1 MQGIQPSPL
10 LDRSLQISYGD
21 GSSALSYTEQLYTPR
36 GSQGIG
42 TSTGSVAD
50 GNVDPHQFN
59 STLLMVN
66 NDAAKE
72 NLYYKQRVIFSLREE
87 PDWASDSGGD
97 YMLVNLPNF
106 CYWSERD
113 MDETHYKYLLI
124 KMKDSKDHE
133 LIDEIGKALEKVV
146 GTGVKVQ
153 ITYKEVSSN
162 DEVTNIVNY
171 IFYLTIA
178 IMMFLCF
185 FSLTASMSANLYE

>member
-1 MQGIQPSPL
+1 MKELTRLVQ
-10 LDRSLQISYGD
+10 
-21 GSSALSYTEQLYTPR
+21 AETPR
-36 GSQGIG
+36 R
-42 TSTGSVAD
+42 
-50 GNVDPHQFN
+50 N
-59 STLLMVN
+59 M
-66 NDAAKE
+66 
-72 NLYYKQRVIFSLREE
+72 
-87 PDWASDSGGD
+87 
-97 YMLVNLPNF
+97 
-106 CYWSERD
+106 
-113 MDETHYKYLLI
+113 
-124 KMKDSKDHE
+124 KDHE

>member
-1 MQGIQPSPL
+1 
-10 LDRSLQISYGD
+10 
-21 GSSALSYTEQLYTPR
+21 
-36 GSQGIG
+36 
-42 TSTGSVAD
+42 
-50 GNVDPHQFN
+50 
-59 STLLMVN
+59 MVN

-106 CYWSERD
+106 CYWSERT
-113 MDETHYKYLLI
+113 MDDTHYRYLLI
-124 KMKDSKDHE
+124 KMKDSKDHK
-133 LIDEIGKALEKVV
+133 LIDEIGKALEKEV